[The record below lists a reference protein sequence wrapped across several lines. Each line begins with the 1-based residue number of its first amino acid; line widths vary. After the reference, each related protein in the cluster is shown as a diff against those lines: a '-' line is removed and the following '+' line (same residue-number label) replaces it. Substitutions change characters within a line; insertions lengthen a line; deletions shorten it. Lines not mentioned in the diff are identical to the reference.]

1 MLLLAVTVAITLA
14 GCPSTPPGS
23 EGGGGTASAGSK
35 KRIIILTNGP
45 DPFWDT
51 CEAGA
56 KAAENELGLMAEG
69 FVVDFQRGDFT
80 DKKQIDMLKR
90 RFEHR
95 VRAGSDYWR
104 QHRHANH
111 ACFIELG
118 QLEPIFD
125 PPIVPRLFG
134 SGWLILPVTARAMR
148 RSA

>member
-1 MLLLAVTVAITLA
+1 MIHVAVLKPKYIDLILA
-14 GCPSTPPGS
+14 GEKTIESRFARVRALPIGRIAPGHAIYLKDS
-23 EGGGGTASAGSK
+23 GGPVRATAIAS
-35 KRIIILTNGP
+35 RVWN
-45 DPFWDT
+45 F
-51 CEAGA
+51 
-56 KAAENELGLMAEG
+56 ENLWP
-69 FVVDFQRGDFT
+69 
-80 DKKQIDMLKR
+80 KQIDMLKR